1 MSFAK
6 GSEQFSQNG
15 VQVHLEKL
23 LSVLKVTSNVS
34 NGRPKCFEY
43 IIYFHIFTHKSVNI
57 YFHKSFHR
65 HCWTRTWSVIKNITE
80 NIDQILIEHLK
91 KILLKLDC
99 FVVTLF
105 SIFGRRYFSCIYS
118 CVEIL

>member
-6 GSEQFSQNG
+6 GSQQFSQNG

-23 LSVLKVTSNVS
+23 MSVLRVTCKVS

-57 YFHKSFHR
+57 AFIN
-65 HCWTRTWSVIKNITE
+65 HCIVI
-80 NIDQILIEHLK
+80 
-91 KILLKLDC
+91 
-99 FVVTLF
+99 
-105 SIFGRRYFSCIYS
+105 
-118 CVEIL
+118 VERVHD